1 MTPSPQGLHDP
12 QMPATSSPSPTGL
25 VLDPIFAQHDPGPG
39 HPEQVARYTAI
50 TATLRD
56 SGLASSLIPIPT
68 RGVTDEELALVH
80 THAYILL
87 AAKEIREGASQ
98 LSTGDT
104 TVCKASLKVARRAAG
119 SVCGAIDAIFS
130 GTVKRAFCALRP
142 PGHHATPDR
151 GMGFCVFNSAAL
163 AARYAQEH
171 HGIERVAIVDWDVHH
186 GNGTQDIFYEDAS
199 VHFFSTHQSP
209 LYPSTGAVRETG
221 RGDGEGTTLNRPFP
235 ALSGMKEIGGA
246 FSNEWTVAMARFKPQ
261 LVVISAG
268 FDSRID
274 DPLGDFTLTDEDFAS
289 LTQTVLEV
297 ANEHAAGRVIS
308 CLEGGYNVSGLASA
322 VQAHIQSLRY

>member
-1 MTPSPQGLHDP
+1 M
-12 QMPATSSPSPTGL
+12 ATASSPIPTGL
-25 VLDPIFAQHDPGPG
+25 VLDPLFAEHDPGPG

-50 TATLRD
+50 MAALKD
-56 SGLASSLIPIPT
+56 SGLASSLTLIPT
-68 RGVTDEELALVH
+68 RGITDDDLALVH
-80 THAYILL
+80 TRAYILL

-104 TVCKASLKVARRAAG
+104 TVCKASLKVSRRAAG
-119 SVCGAIDAIFS
+119 SVCAAIDAIFE
-130 GTVKRAFCALRP
+130 GKVKRAFCALRP

-151 GMGFCVFNSAAL
+151 GMGFCIFNSAAL

-171 HGIERVAIVDWDVHH
+171 HDIERVAIVDWDVHH

-209 LYPSTGAVRETG
+209 LYPGTGAVQETG
-221 RGDGEGTTLNRPFP
+221 RGEGKGMTLNRPFP
-235 ALSGMKEIGGA
+235 AMSGMKEIGGA
-246 FSNEWTVAMARFKPQ
+246 FSDEWTAAMARFKPQ

-274 DPLGDFTLTDEDFAS
+274 DPLGAFTLTDNDFAT
-289 LTQTVLEV
+289 LTQTVIDV
-297 ANEHAAGRVIS
+297 ANEHAEGRVIS
-308 CLEGGYNVSGLASA
+308 CLEGGYNTSGLASA
-322 VQAHIQSLRY
+322 VQSHIRALRN